1 MGWEELAKSRRRST
15 AQFPMFRLQISFLA
29 IQAMLPKTSE
39 TRPQEFGM
47 VINRWWERSLSCSG
61 ETTRLNFL
69 PKPRDRRALQ
79 FFQFG
84 FHRFLPD
91 RPLPSALGAL
101 PKTSHWEE
109 AIFLNHNKLTRA
121 LGLRK
126 WLARVMRKWVLG
138 AVMQQLGLRQKV
150 WEKTCRQHQRANNFC
165 QCPLTGEKL

>member
-1 MGWEELAKSRRRST
+1 MGWEELAKSWRRST

-47 VINRWWERSLSCSG
+47 VINRWWERSLSRPQGNHEAQFSA
-61 ETTRLNFL
+61 ETSWQASTPIFPIWLS
-69 PKPRDRRALQ
+69 Q
-79 FFQFG
+79 IS
-84 FHRFLPD
+84 
-91 RPLPSALGAL
+91 PSALGAL
-101 PKTSHWEE
+101 LKTSHWGE